1 MWVVSSVNLKPP
13 FVSVRRPPAPTVIDP
28 STVYTIP
35 VHTCALV
42 ITQFPLIAGPGWSH
56 VCAVAGGANINR
68 APTKLPI
75 AVRTTIKTLTDIR
88 ASEPRFVMAH
98 TSERAAAITTS
109 RGWGAAAQ
117 GAFFPG
123 DAGGLY
129 IRLSARLSFPGT
141 RDSHPRKHVHP
152 SIESDLSSDTN
163 ENAHLRR
170 NEGEFAGFFVRE
182 VPLRR
187 VLDDLLLEDL
197 LRGSP
202 ALLRG
207 LVLVLRREPVP
218 AGVAH
223 DRVRG
228 DHRPAR
234 GARDLSGIPLRR
246 LLLEPVP
253 AGVAHARVR
262 SDHRP
267 ARGARDLSRFSLR
280 LHLRGLGLRLG
291 CRADGLRH
299 RPGDGL

>member
-13 FVSVRRPPAPTVIDP
+13 FVSVRLPPAPTVIDP

-141 RDSHPRKHVHP
+141 RDSHPRKHAHP
-152 SIESDLSSDTN
+152 SIESYLSADSDENTN
-163 ENAHLRR
+163 TATKR
-170 NEGEFAGFFVRE
+170 GEFCPFSRPVRPTE
-182 VPLRR
+182 RG
-187 VLDDLLLEDL
+187 LDDLLL
-197 LRGSP
+197 
-202 ALLRG
+202 
-207 LVLVLRREPVP
+207 
-218 AGVAH
+218 
-223 DRVRG
+223 
-228 DHRPAR
+228 
-234 GARDLSGIPLRR
+234 
-246 LLLEPVP
+246 
-253 AGVAHARVR
+253 
-262 SDHRP
+262 
-267 ARGARDLSRFSLR
+267 
-280 LHLRGLGLRLG
+280 
-291 CRADGLRH
+291 
-299 RPGDGL
+299 